1 MKLIIPIVLLA
12 MVGCT
17 NAKKEQMSMPGAYN
31 MISQS
36 VFDGV
41 KDTTYTSLKEF
52 KIFTDKHMMY
62 VNISPADSISRFGVG
77 FYMSDSGNVH
87 EHVIFGASDSTSNS
101 NPSDFK
107 LVIEKTDKGYKQV
120 IPSMMSRG
128 VSYKLT
134 EEYETV
140 STDAKTPLDGTW
152 KGVKFYT
159 VTGKD
164 TVENKMTQ
172 YKTYFAG
179 NFMFGHTYQDSVK
192 KLHTGIGYGTFSMNG
207 TNKVKENVT
216 VSTYYQIRDKSFDVD
231 IEMTGT
237 DEFKQT
243 ITEANGDKNVEIYQR
258 LKQ

>member
-1 MKLIIPIVLLA
+1 
-12 MVGCT
+12 
-17 NAKKEQMSMPGAYN
+17 MPGAYN

-36 VFDGV
+36 VNDGV

-52 KIFTDKHMMY
+52 KIFTDQTMMY

-77 FYMSDSGNVH
+77 FYTSDSGFVK
-87 EHVIFGASDSTSNS
+87 EHVIFGASDSTSNTNS
-101 NPSDFK
+101 SDFK
-107 LVIEKTDKGYKQV
+107 LVIEKTEKGYKQV

-140 STDAKTPLDGTW
+140 STTATSPLDGTW
-152 KGVKFYT
+152 KGIKFYT
-159 VTGKD
+159 IKGKD
-164 TVENKMTQ
+164 STENKMTQ
-172 YKTYFAG
+172 FKTYFAG
-179 NFMFGHTYQDSVK
+179 HFMFGHTYLDSTK
-192 KLHTGIGYGTFSMNG
+192 HLHTGIGYGTFDMNG
-207 TNKVKENVT
+207 NNKVKENVT
-216 VSTYYQIRDKSFDVD
+216 VSTYYQLRDKSFDID

-243 ITEANGDKNVEIYQR
+243 ITEANGDKNVEFYQR